1 MGDAVFGEIRFADQT
16 LICPNFST
24 TFPSNRTV
32 PPAFGGY
39 FDLSASKEKVTGLE
53 LKMAE
58 PGFWNDQ
65 ETARRVSQEAAGLK
79 GEVEE
84 MESAQKKLQELGDY
98 VKLAEEEGE
107 LSAFTEASADM
118 EELTHKLDAIEMR
131 TLLGGEHDKRN
142 ATLEIHAGS
151 GGTEA
156 NDWSAMLLR
165 MYLRFCE
172 RQKWKVTLLSESR
185 GDETGYKSVSLRVEG
200 RYAYG
205 HLKSEAGV
213 HRLVRIS
220 PFDAEKMRHTTFAL
234 VDVVPEFDD
243 VEVDLDM
250 ADVRVETSTSQGA
263 GGQSVNTTYSAIR
276 LVHEPTG
283 IVATCQNERSQ
294 QQNKE
299 TALRILKS
307 RLYQLELERQ
317 EKKIKSIRGDMASA
331 EWGNQ
336 IRSYVLHPYKMVK
349 DHRTLEETQD
359 AQEVLDGNLD
369 RFVDAYLRMEVRSS

>member
-1 MGDAVFGEIRFADQT
+1 M
-16 LICPNFST
+16 
-24 TFPSNRTV
+24 
-32 PPAFGGY
+32 PPAFGGC
-39 FDLSASKEKVTGLE
+39 FDLPASKERVAELE
-53 LKMAE
+53 SKMIE
-58 PGFWNDQ
+58 PSFWSDQ
-65 ETARRVSQEAAGLK
+65 EVARRVSQEAADLK
-79 GEVEE
+79 REVEE
-84 MESAQKKLQELGDY
+84 MEGVRKKLGELMDY
-98 VKLAEEEGE
+98 VHLAEEEGE
-107 LSAFTEASADM
+107 LSFFTEASADI
-118 EELTHKLDAIEMR
+118 ESLTHRLDAIEMR

-142 ATLEIHAGS
+142 VTLEIHAGS

-172 RQKWKVTLLSESR
+172 RKRWKVTLLSESR
-185 GDETGYKSVSLRVEG
+185 GDETGYKSVSLRIEG

-243 VEVDLDM
+243 VEVVLDM
-250 ADVRVETSTSQGA
+250 NDVRVETSTSQGA

-283 IVATCQNERSQ
+283 IVVTCQNERSQ

-359 AQEVLDGNLD
+359 AQSVLGGDLD
-369 RFVDAYLRMEVRSS
+369 RFVDAYLRQEAQK

>member
-1 MGDAVFGEIRFADQT
+1 M
-16 LICPNFST
+16 
-24 TFPSNRTV
+24 

-39 FDLSASKEKVTGLE
+39 FDLDASKARIAELE
-53 LKMAE
+53 SQMIE

-65 ETARRVSQEAAGLK
+65 ARARTVSQETADLK

-84 MESAQKKLQELGDY
+84 MEEVRRELKELEDY
-98 VKLAEEEGE
+98 VKLADEEGE
-107 LSAFTEASADM
+107 
-118 EELTHKLDAIEMR
+118 ELPEIDELGGLTKKLDAIEWR
-131 TLLGGEHDKRN
+131 TLFSSEHDKRN
-142 ATLEIHAGS
+142 VILEIHAGS

-156 NDWSAMLLR
+156 NDWSGMLLR

-172 RQKWKVTLLSESR
+172 RKGWKVTLLAESR
-185 GDETGYKSVSLRVEG
+185 GEETGYKSVSLRVEG

-250 ADVRVETSTSQGA
+250 KDVRVETSTSQGA

-276 LVHEPTG
+276 LIHEPTG
-283 IVATCQNERSQ
+283 IVVTCQNERSQ

-299 TALRILKS
+299 TALNILKS
-307 RLYQLELERQ
+307 RLYQRELEAR
-317 EKKIKSIRGDMASA
+317 ENEIHSIRGDMASA

-349 DHRTLEETQD
+349 DHRTLYETQD
-359 AQEVLDGNLD
+359 AEDVLNGDLD
-369 RFVDAYLRMEVRSS
+369 AFVDAYLRQEVQK

>member
-1 MGDAVFGEIRFADQT
+1 M
-16 LICPNFST
+16 
-24 TFPSNRTV
+24 
-32 PPAFGGY
+32 PPAFGGC
-39 FDLSASKEKVTGLE
+39 FDLDASKARVAELE
-53 LKMAE
+53 SQMTE

-65 ETARRVSQEAAGLK
+65 ALARAVSREAADLK
-79 GEVEE
+79 GEVGE
-84 MESAQKKLQELGDY
+84 MEEIRKKLQDLADY
-98 VKLAEEEGE
+98 VELATEEGE
-107 LSAFTEASADM
+107 VAEGL
-118 EELTHKLDAIEMR
+118 EELSFAELGELAKQLDAIEMR
-131 TLLGGEHDKRN
+131 TLFSGEHDKRD
-142 ATLEIHAGS
+142 AILEIHAGS

-172 RQKWKVTLLSESR
+172 RKGWKVTLLSESR
-185 GDETGYKSVSLRVEG
+185 GEEAGYKSVSLRVEG

-205 HLKSEAGV
+205 HLKAEAGV

-243 VEVDLDM
+243 VEVNLDM
-250 ADVRVETSTSQGA
+250 NDVRVETSTSQGA

-283 IVATCQNERSQ
+283 IVVTCQNERSQ

-299 TALRILKS
+299 TAIRILKS
-307 RLYQLELERQ
+307 RLFQRELEAR
-317 EKKIKSIRGDMASA
+317 EKEIHSVRGDMASA

-349 DHRTLEETQD
+349 DHRTLYETQNAEDVLNGDLD
-359 AQEVLDGNLD
+359 A
-369 RFVDAYLRMEVRSS
+369 FVDAYLRQEVQK

>member
-1 MGDAVFGEIRFADQT
+1 M
-16 LICPNFST
+16 S
-24 TFPSNRTV
+24 
-32 PPAFGGY
+32 
-39 FDLSASKEKVTGLE
+39 
-53 LKMAE
+53 
-58 PGFWNDQ
+58 Q
-65 ETARRVSQEAAGLK
+65 ETAEIKR
-79 GEVEE
+79 EVEE
-84 MESAQKKLQELGDY
+84 MEKVLRKLKDLGEY

-107 LSAFTEASADM
+107 GA
-118 EELTHKLDAIEMR
+118 EELEEMKELDEFTKQLDAIEMR
-131 TLLGGEHDKRN
+131 TLFSGAHDKRG
-142 ATLEIHAGS
+142 AILEIHAGS

-156 NDWSAMLLR
+156 NDWSGMLLR

-172 RQKWKVTLLSESR
+172 RKGWKVTLLAESR
-185 GDETGYKSVSLRVEG
+185 GEEAGYKSVSLRVEG

-205 HLKSEAGV
+205 HLKAEAGV

-250 ADVRVETSTSQGA
+250 SDVRVETSTSQGA

-283 IVATCQNERSQ
+283 IVVTCQNERSQ

-299 TALRILKS
+299 TAIRILKS
-307 RLYQLELERQ
+307 RLYQRESEER
-317 EKKIKSIRGDMASA
+317 EKEIHSIRGDMASA

-349 DHRTLEETQD
+349 DHRTLAETQD
-359 AQEVLDGNLD
+359 AEGVLDGELD
-369 RFVDAYLRMEVRSS
+369 MFVDAYLRREAQK

>member
-1 MGDAVFGEIRFADQT
+1 M
-16 LICPNFST
+16 
-24 TFPSNRTV
+24 